1 MENSIFDLDF
11 NKIDE
16 EKVLEELL
24 NKRIAQLVGNK
35 QYKNLMDVF
44 RNRFDTFEKL
54 IYVYKAN
61 KKLTLDTGDTAYNDI
76 KTALKL
82 MGYIQN
88 ESDITNALI
97 GTYLNK
103 IRVEKKSNKYKRKS
117 SKPIEQSSS
126 ENSTQH
132 SAYVDEPNQV
142 EVKPIYTR
150 EKDWHDVSWLDTEP
164 TDWSVFHAPTN
175 RRPQSNEWNDYWENV
190 WRWLYKNGKADYKMN
205 SQDLQWYAGFKKAM
219 GSDFAD
225 LWLDLQKV
233 RGSDKNKELN
243 LNTKGVG
250 KA

>member
-1 MENSIFDLDF
+1 MKNIIMDGLDYR
-11 NKIDE
+11 NQAK
-16 EKVLEELL
+16 ELL
-24 NKRIAQLVGNK
+24 NERMKLVLEDKVYSNRV
-35 QYKNLMDVF
+35 DVF
-44 RNRFDTFEKL
+44 RVNYEEFEN
-54 IYVYKAN
+54 IVNFYK
-61 KKLTLDTGDTAYNDI
+61 KHKRMTLKFGHTATGDIKQLLQINGHIKNLDDI
-76 KTALKL
+76 
-82 MGYIQN
+82 
-88 ESDITNALI
+88 NAKQI
-97 GTYLNK
+97 NK
-103 IRVEKKSNKYKRKS
+103 IMCEVRKEKNTDNRGKHLRVKK
-117 SKPIEQSSS
+117 ESS